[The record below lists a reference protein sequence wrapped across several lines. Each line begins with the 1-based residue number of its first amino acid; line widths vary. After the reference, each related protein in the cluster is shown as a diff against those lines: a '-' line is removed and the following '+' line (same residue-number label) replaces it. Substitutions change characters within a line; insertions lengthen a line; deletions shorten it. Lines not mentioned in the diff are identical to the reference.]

1 MTTSVALCTFNG
13 EKFLKEQLDSILSQD
28 IPVNEIVICDDASTD
43 GTQLILKEY
52 ESKFPILFCVFIN
65 AENLGYVRNFE
76 KALSLCTK
84 EIIFLCDQ
92 DDVWHH
98 DKVSVITQYFTNHP
112 ETGIVAH
119 NLELIGSYNG
129 NKTFWDLKNFCY
141 KKQKFQQKDLLQSIL
156 IDGNIFPGMSLVIRK
171 NLLNQYLPLQKVNT
185 VIIHDYEIIIKGLR
199 DEKFGLIQN
208 TLGGYRQH
216 DGQSIGYKELESTAH
231 NNLEQI
237 HLLSQHYLRI
247 KNYISIFNLNQ
258 NIAVQFKAE
267 IQARYSL
274 FLAQFPFL
282 KRILIHLKNKY
293 YYKIIHF

>member
-13 EKFLKEQLDSILSQD
+13 EKFLQEQLDSILSQD
-28 IPVNEIVICDDASTD
+28 IPVNEIVICDDGSTD
-43 GTQLILKEY
+43 STQLILKEY
-52 ESKFPILFCVFIN
+52 ESRFPTLFCVFIN
-65 AENLGYVRNFE
+65 SENLGYVRNFE
-76 KALSLCTK
+76 KALSLCTQ

-92 DDVWHH
+92 DDMWHQ
-98 DKVSVITQYFTNHP
+98 DKVNIITQYFTQHP

-141 KKQKFQQKDLLQSIL
+141 KEQKFQQKDLLQRIL
-156 IDGNIFPGMSLVIRK
+156 IDGNIFPGMSLAIRK

-208 TLGGYRQH
+208 TLSGYRQH
-216 DGQSIGYKELESTAH
+216 DGQSVGYKDGDSTAQ
-231 NNLEQI
+231 NNLEEI
-237 HLLSQHYLRI
+237 HLASKQYLHI
-247 KNYISIFNLNQ
+247 KNYISIFNLNE

-267 IQARYSL
+267 IQAKYSL

-282 KRILIHLKNKY
+282 KKIFIHLKNKY

>member
-1 MTTSVALCTFNG
+1 MTTSVALCTYNG
-13 EKFLKEQLDSILSQD
+13 EKFLKEQLDSILAQK
-28 IPVNEIVICDDASTD
+28 IAVHEIVICDDASTD
-43 GTQLILKEY
+43 GTISILKDY
-52 ESKFPILFCVFIN
+52 ETKFPELFHIFIN
-65 AENLGYVRNFE
+65 PDNLGYVQNFE
-76 KALSLCTK
+76 KALSLCK
-84 EIIFLCDQ
+84 GDVIFLCDQ
-92 DDVWHH
+92 DDVWHQ
-98 DKVSVITQYFTNHP
+98 DKVGVISQYFTQHP
-112 ETGIVAH
+112 ETRIVAH

-141 KKQKFQQKDLLQSIL
+141 KEQKFQQKDLLQRIL
-156 IDGNIFPGMSLVIRK
+156 IDGNIFPGMSLAIRK

-216 DGQSIGYKELESTAH
+216 DGQSIGYKELEFTAH

-258 NIAVQFKAE
+258 NIAVEFKAE
-267 IQARYSL
+267 IQAKYSL

-282 KRILIHLKNKY
+282 KKIFIHLKNKY